1 VIFVAS
7 EVERLRQLAQRAGWR
22 ISPGSKHEQW
32 RSPDGVTIVHVPPPG
47 AAKARRKAGRHLE
60 NLRATLKRGGLHGC

>member
-1 VIFVAS
+1 MAREI
-7 EVERLRQLAQRAGWR
+7 ERLRQLAVRGGWR
-22 ISPGSKHEQW
+22 ISQGSKHEQW

-47 AAKARRKAGRHLE
+47 GGKAHKKAGRHLE